1 MNKNVNAEALT
12 NEELEQTAGGA
23 VVYTDNGYY
32 VTPDQPVPTIAP
44 STPSIP
50 VISPSPAPAIPT
62 ISSGGSTY
70 TVQKGDTLGKIAKKF
85 GKTVASLKALN
96 NIQNE
101 NVIYAG
107 QVLRIS

>member
-23 VVYTDNGYY
+23 VVYTENGYY
-32 VTPDQPVPTIAP
+32 VTPDQPVPTI
-44 STPSIP
+44 TPSAPTIP
-50 VISPSPAPAIPT
+50 VIPSAPAPAVPT
-62 ISSGGSTY
+62 IPSGTSTY

-85 GKTVASLKALN
+85 GKTVASLKTLN
-96 NIQNE
+96 NLQNE

>member
-50 VISPSPAPAIPT
+50 VISPAPAIPT